1 MLQPISRKD
10 FFEQFQIM
18 SELSRSQYS
27 ETYLCKYRNDPLNH
41 YVAKCFRKD
50 KINNMGEFIK
60 AINDVQL
67 LKLSFMVPYEFVA
80 DDEDQH
86 IILIRKYVNMKPI
99 NDLSPGEFQMSIVWR
114 HIFQCYANLHDKGIG
129 GVLVKPGNI
138 LLFSNSLVVL
148 VDFYPIPSPPFTGT
162 IIPDCR
168 SLQYLAP
175 EFFTNDFPIS
185 PKSDIWSLGVIMI
198 TSYGYEMPWKTWN
211 LFSMIKY
218 ITATKF
224 EIPASL
230 PPQLRDIL
238 SKMLVKDPSLRYS
251 ASQLIRSQTR
261 SIGSSQ
267 LDIIVRPK
275 RNSDTQIG
283 SMVRLNPNLL
293 QKLSVASR
301 TSKIYP
307 LPTPIRADS
316 ERLSRLTSPKA
327 SQSFISKG
335 SENHKII
342 DNILT
347 FS

>member
-138 LLFSNSLVVL
+138 VLFSNSLVVL
-148 VDFYPIPSPPFTGT
+148 VDFQMDSQYCNYNPLECRLTKTFVLSSSNTSISDVDFGT
-162 IIPDCR
+162 IPFYGGNTLYVAYPSVVEIYANAYGGP
-168 SLQYLAP
+168 SL
-175 EFFTNDFPIS
+175 
-185 PKSDIWSLGVIMI
+185 LG
-198 TSYGYEMPWKTWN
+198 SGYEN
-211 LFSMIKY
+211 CSVRVDYRYDVF
-218 ITATKF
+218 
-224 EIPASL
+224 
-230 PPQLRDIL
+230 
-238 SKMLVKDPSLRYS
+238 DP
-251 ASQLIRSQTR
+251 
-261 SIGSSQ
+261 
-267 LDIIVRPK
+267 
-275 RNSDTQIG
+275 
-283 SMVRLNPNLL
+283 
-293 QKLSVASR
+293 
-301 TSKIYP
+301 
-307 LPTPIRADS
+307 
-316 ERLSRLTSPKA
+316 
-327 SQSFISKG
+327 
-335 SENHKII
+335 
-342 DNILT
+342 
-347 FS
+347 